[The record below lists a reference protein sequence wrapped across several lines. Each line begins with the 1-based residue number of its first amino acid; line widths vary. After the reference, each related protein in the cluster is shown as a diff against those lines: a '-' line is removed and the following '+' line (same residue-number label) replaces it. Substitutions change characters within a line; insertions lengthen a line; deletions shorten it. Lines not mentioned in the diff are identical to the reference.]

1 MRLLDKM
8 DSYLGVDELEDRQKL
23 LDTISYE
30 PSCKPFYMVGRRP
43 LNSKGGSSAFKISP
57 SASHEHFIH
66 SEGAGNFDYL
76 YRLVGD
82 KYQ

>member
-8 DSYLGVDELEDRQKL
+8 DSYLGVNELEERQKL
-23 LDTISYE
+23 LDAISYE
-30 PSCKPFYMVGRRP
+30 PSGKPFYMVGRRP
-43 LNSKGGSSAFKISP
+43 LNSKGGGSAFKISP
-57 SASHEHFIH
+57 GASHEHFIR

-76 YRLVGD
+76 YRLAGG